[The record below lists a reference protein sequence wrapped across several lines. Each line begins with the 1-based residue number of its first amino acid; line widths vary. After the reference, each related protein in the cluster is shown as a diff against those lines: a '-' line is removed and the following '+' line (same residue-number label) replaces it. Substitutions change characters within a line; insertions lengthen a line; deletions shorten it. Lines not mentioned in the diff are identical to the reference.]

1 MTLLLDTH
9 ALLWWLEDDVRLSKP
24 ARNAISAAS
33 QRVMVSTASAWECAV
48 KTAIGKLPQAALVLA
63 NFRDIL
69 RREGFDLLDISLE
82 HVLAT
87 GALPRFH
94 GDPFDRMLVA
104 QALAEGVVLVSKDDQ
119 LDSYGVKRLW

>member
-1 MTLLLDTH
+1 VTLLLDTH

>member
-9 ALLWWLEDDVRLSKP
+9 ALLWWLEDDARLSKP

-33 QRVMVSTASAWECAV
+33 RRVMVSTASAWECAV
-48 KTAIGKLPQAALVLA
+48 KTAVGTLPQAAPVLA

-87 GALPRFH
+87 CALPRFH
-94 GDPFDRMLVA
+94 GDPFDRILVA
-104 QALAEGVVLVSKDDQ
+104 QALAEGVALVSKDNE